1 MTCNNFLLNHIIAP
15 SIVNTNVTAST
26 TTIDQTKCYS
36 CDLFDPPARKQ
47 QKIPTSRGLTA
58 TNAHVGITMF
68 ALVPVATL
76 SRTPATSVL
85 KHYNYTDFNIINYAY
100 FNILMTYNYIV
111 LMFFV
116 ITTLS
121 LIFWWLNYIVNLFKN
136 KSNTNIN
143 LYKYIYIYISNIL
156 KKHYKK

>member
-1 MTCNNFLLNHIIAP
+1 MKRSLLSKRLFHLILLWRVTIFCSITLLLRP
-15 SIVNTNVTAST
+15 SSTPMWLLPLPLSIKRSAIHATRLIRPRAS
-26 TTIDQTKCYS
+26 S
-36 CDLFDPPARKQ
+36 E
-47 QKIPTSRGLTA
+47 KIPTSRGLTA

-85 KHYNYTDFNIINYAY
+85 KHYNYADFNIINYAY

-121 LIFWWLNYIVNLFKN
+121 LIFWWLI
-136 KSNTNIN
+136 I
-143 LYKYIYIYISNIL
+143 IL
-156 KKHYKK
+156 CW